1 MNHIIPTNRRVGINS
16 TDSKTVFHMISEKT
30 CALTTKALTTT
41 VSLELVY
48 FFSRFVFSFIM
59 REDSMLSETL
69 CTAIL

>member
-48 FFSRFVFSFIM
+48 LFFSPVLFLIS
-59 REDSMLSETL
+59 S
-69 CTAIL
+69 